1 MTCYYSNLLLLRHIA
16 ANRTFSVDLTVK
28 PHKHTKLDEYLKK
41 RPYINWS
48 FFLFRTDNNFRKLCK
63 IFLEAKLNV
72 PTAAAQKDNNLV
84 KVLNKAM
91 FLMRSVIS
99 QLPFFTWFMLFVT
112 STLVIIQLHQLD
124 HDFSNYASNGSNN
137 SCNFNP
143 DDSSCRK
150 SLYHHRLYRGMDI
163 TFVLFTVFELSL
175 KAIAYGLFC
184 GPYRVIHSVWDLIS
198 WLIVIGT
205 IVVLANNYV
214 IPPVSMPPGTRID
227 GLAAFM
233 LFLWALRPI
242 RIISIVPPMR
252 RGIVDILK
260 GKLNFL
266 MAFILLG
273 GFLFMFASL
282 GVQLFQDKF
291 RFCNDV
297 NRATDDTT
305 NNCTGE
311 FEIYIEVSSELI
323 DPQDPENLQ
332 ILVPRVAVQQ
342 PREFGF
348 DNFGSALLT
357 LLETL
362 TLEGWITIRDFR
374 LNLDEPVGQGDGSS
388 LYVIY
393 VNFYLHIFVFFAV
406 TIALQ
411 LFVGIIVSSF
421 NENKSEH
428 SGLLTVSQKR
438 WIDLLHRIQ
447 LTRPV
452 KLPPEPGNCVCLCV
466 CVYVWCVY
474 VCAYVCVHRQQ
485 K

>member
-28 PHKHTKLDEYLKK
+28 PHKHTMLDEYLKK

-48 FFLFRTDNNFRKLCK
+48 FFVFRTDNNFRKLCK
-63 IFLEAKLNV
+63 MFLEAKLNV
-72 PTAAAQKDNNLV
+72 PSAAAQKDNNPV
-84 KVLNKAM
+84 KDVLNKVI

-99 QLPFFTWFMLFVT
+99 QLPYFTWFMLFVT
-112 STLVIIQLHQLD
+112 TALVIMQLHQLE
-124 HDFSNYASNGSNN
+124 HDCSNNASNSSSNN
-137 SCNFNP
+137 SSNCSSDTN
-143 DDSSCRK
+143 SCRK
-150 SLYHHRLYRGMDI
+150 TLYHHDGFYRGMDI
-163 TFVLFTVFELSL
+163 TFVFFTVFELSL

-184 GPYRVIHSVWDLIS
+184 GPHRVVHSIWDLIS

-205 IVVLANNYV
+205 VVVLANDYH
-214 IPPVSMPPGTRID
+214 IPPISMPGNHIN
-227 GLAAFM
+227 GLAVFM
-233 LFLWALRPI
+233 LFLWALRPM
-242 RIISIVPPMR
+242 RIMSIVPAMR
-252 RGIVDILK
+252 RAIVDILE

-282 GVQLFQDKF
+282 GEQLFQGKF

-297 NRATDDTT
+297 NKHIDDNT
-305 NNCTGE
+305 CIEE
-311 FEIYIEVSSELI
+311 FEIYIEVTSELI
-323 DPQDPENLQ
+323 VPPDEENIK

-357 LLETL
+357 LIETL
-362 TLEGWITIRDFR
+362 TLEGWITVRDYQ
-374 LNLDEPVGQGDGSS
+374 LNRDAPIGRGGGNSA
-388 LYVIY
+388 YVIY
-393 VNFYLHIFVFFAV
+393 VNLYLHIFVFFAV

-438 WIDLLHRIQ
+438 WTDLLHRIQ

-452 KLPPEPGNCVCLCV
+452 KLPPEPGNCM
-466 CVYVWCVY
+466 CVYARCL
-474 VCAYVCVHRQQ
+474 
-485 K
+485 

>member
-1 MTCYYSNLLLLRHIA
+1 M
-16 ANRTFSVDLTVK
+16 
-28 PHKHTKLDEYLKK
+28 
-41 RPYINWS
+41 
-48 FFLFRTDNNFRKLCK
+48 FRTDNNFRKLCK
-63 IFLEAKLNV
+63 IILEAKLNV
-72 PTAAAQKDNNLV
+72 PTAATQKDNNPV
-84 KVLNKAM
+84 KGVLNKAM
-91 FLMRSVIS
+91 FLIRSVIS

-112 STLVIIQLHQLD
+112 ATLVIIQLHQLE
-124 HDFSNYASNGSNN
+124 HDFRNYASNGTSN
-137 SCNFNP
+137 SDSRCNFNP
-143 DDSSCRK
+143 NDSSCRK
-150 SLYHHRLYRGMDI
+150 TLYHHSFYVGMDI

-184 GPYRVIHSVWDLIS
+184 GPHRVIHSVWDLIS
-198 WLIVIGT
+198 WLIIIGT
-205 IVVLANNYV
+205 VVLLANNYL
-214 IPPVSMPPGTRID
+214 IPPISMPPGSRID

-282 GVQLFQDKF
+282 GVQLFQDQF
-291 RFCNDV
+291 SFCNDV
-297 NRATDDTT
+297 SNSSNSTCTK
-305 NNCTGE
+305 NCTGE

-323 DPQDPENLQ
+323 VPQDPESLK

-362 TLEGWITIRDFR
+362 TLEGWIAIRDFR
-374 LNLDEPVGQGDGSS
+374 FNRDDPINRSGTN
-388 LYVIY
+388 LYVLY
-393 VNFYLHIFVFFAV
+393 VNLYLHIFVFFAV

-452 KLPPEPGNCVCLCV
+452 KLPPEPGNLCVCVCVCVSVCLCV
-466 CVYVWCVY
+466 
-474 VCAYVCVHRQQ
+474 YVCVC
-485 K
+485 